1 MHEYVILHSKKKK
14 RKAILGVY
22 LEKERLF
29 QIIWIFKG
37 EESLLV
43 VVKTRCKDEDQ
54 SREEAKSQG
63 MWVESVTGK
72 GKETDSPPSGKI
84 LDDSKHSLKAGGVR
98 RLGPARQE
106 TTFLILDV
114 KEASQATHVQKGS
127 LKVNKGRGRHPAV
140 VHAASL
146 WPPWRSPALLE
157 DAGARSGGH

>member
-1 MHEYVILHSKKKK
+1 MLFYIAKKKK

-72 GKETDSPPSGKI
+72 GKETRP
-84 LDDSKHSLKAGGVR
+84 H
-98 RLGPARQE
+98 Q
-106 TTFLILDV
+106 
-114 KEASQATHVQKGS
+114 
-127 LKVNKGRGRHPAV
+127 GRYWMTANTP
-140 VHAASL
+140 
-146 WPPWRSPALLE
+146 
-157 DAGARSGGH
+157 